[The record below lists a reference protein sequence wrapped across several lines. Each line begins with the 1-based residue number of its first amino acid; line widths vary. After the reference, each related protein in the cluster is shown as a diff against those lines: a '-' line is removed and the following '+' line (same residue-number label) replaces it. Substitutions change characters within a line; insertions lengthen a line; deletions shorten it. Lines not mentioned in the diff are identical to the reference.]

1 MKLPTSSLT
10 PPFSLLLSLSL
21 ALSFSLSP
29 SLPPSLSLA
38 LSLSLSSGT
47 RVEVGAHTVAVQAR
61 AAGQARPR
69 SVVGT
74 GAPARHH

>member
-1 MKLPTSSLT
+1 VKLPTSSLT

-21 ALSFSLSP
+21 ALSFSLSLPP
-29 SLPPSLSLA
+29 SLPPSRSP
-38 LSLSLSSGT
+38 SLSLSSGT
-47 RVEVGAHTVAVQAR
+47 CVEVGAHAVAVQAR
-61 AAGQARPR
+61 AEGQARPR